1 MMLPLINGC
10 AQTVD
15 IDKHS
20 QYAYKSIPCSSTGL
34 IKLSK
39 EDTHKTKVDVIVKN
53 HIPFEK
59 YCM

>member
-1 MMLPLINGC
+1 M
-10 AQTVD
+10 VD